1 LPPKTSQIKKAER
14 LLNLIAFL
22 LSANQPQP
30 LEIIR
35 TRVEGYAGGTDATFK
50 RRFERDKD
58 ELRRHGIPIEHHDDG
73 YSVDPNKYYLPEVR
87 LSQEEVA
94 TLGVSLRLLE
104 SIPDMPLNSELPT
117 AAMKML
123 FDSRL
128 QNRSDTA
135 KAVPSALVGREHNP
149 VADAAVIDEAIAAR
163 KTLTLPYQG
172 LSDESARDRSVNGYG
187 RFYRDGHWYL
197 VGQDTE
203 MSAARTFRLDRVTGA
218 ISADQTRPGVADYVI
233 SPDFD
238 LRVFAG
244 NEIWSSPSDDSQST
258 RVSLEISENGRHPVS
273 RALEKTG
280 PNSYEADVY
289 FKDAFI
295 DWVLEQ
301 GPDLTVTTPQEVTQA
316 VIDKLELVKAHHTT
330 TPGIGAPAAATME
343 VADVTLMAPA
353 VGSQV
358 PSSLAQLERL
368 LIMVPYLTKNPQTE
382 MTELERIFEVDRTQI
397 EKDLNLAFMCGLPP
411 YTPADLIDFEII
423 DDKVSVMMADYLAR
437 PLRITSGQAAAL
449 LICLDAISRSPL
461 RVDANQIDSIQTKIR
476 ASMSPDGDQWTNELQ
491 SNVWFDMSIEAQGKV
506 AGAIETAVE
515 RRQKVAITYHSANG
529 DRTERTV
536 QPYFYFLMA
545 GDWYIVGLCELRD
558 AIRVFRMDRI
568 SDADLLDERFEPDMD
583 RVPDHY
589 LEGELFDADSSNGF
603 EVVLNV
609 SRRIASLAT
618 EIGEITQ
625 LDAQDYRVVIKTP
638 SLDWLAPR
646 ILQWGNEVEISQPK
660 ELSSVVVN
668 QANRL
673 LSRYNR

>member
-1 LPPKTSQIKKAER
+1 MPPKTSQIKKAER

-22 LSANQPQP
+22 LSATQPQP
-30 LEIIR
+30 LEVIR
-35 TRVEGYAGGTDATFK
+35 TRVEGYTGGTDTTFK

-58 ELRRHGIPIEHHDDG
+58 ELRRHGIPIEHGDDG
-73 YSVDPNKYYLPEVR
+73 YSVDPDEYYLPEVR

-128 QNRSDTA
+128 QNRSDSA
-135 KAVPSALVGREHNP
+135 KAVPSALVGREHSP
-149 VADAAVIDEAIAAR
+149 VADAAVIDGAIAAR
-163 KTLTLPYQG
+163 KTLTMPYQG

-203 MSAARTFRLDRVTGA
+203 TGAVRTFRLDRVTGS
-218 ISADQTRPGVADYVI
+218 ISANPNRPGVTDYVI

-244 NEIWSSPSDDSQST
+244 NEIWSSPSDDTQPT
-258 RVSLEISENGRHPVS
+258 KVSLEVSPEGRHPIS
-273 RALEKTG
+273 AALEKTG
-280 PNSYEADVY
+280 PNSYIADVY

-301 GPDLTVTTPQEVTQA
+301 GPDLIVASPQQMTQA
-316 VIDKLELVKAHHTT
+316 VIDKLELVKAHHAATQD
-330 TPGIGAPAAATME
+330 IGAPAAPAME
-343 VADVTLMAPA
+343 IADASLVTPA
-353 VGSQV
+353 VGGQV

-368 LIMVPYLTKNPQTE
+368 LIMVPYLTKNPETE
-382 MTELERIFEVDRTQI
+382 MSELERIFEVDRTQI

-423 DDKVSVMMADYLAR
+423 DDKVSVLMADYLAR

-461 RVDANQIDSIQTKIR
+461 RVDADQIDSIQAKIR
-476 ASMSPDGDQWTNELQ
+476 ASMSPEGDQWANELQ
-491 SNVWFDMSIEAQGKV
+491 ANVWFDMSLEAQGKV
-506 AGAIETAVE
+506 ATAIETAVE
-515 RRQKVAITYHSANG
+515 QRKKVAVAYHSASGN
-529 DRTERTV
+529 RTERTV
-536 QPYFYFLMA
+536 QPYFFFLMA

-583 RVPDHY
+583 RVPEHY
-589 LEGELFDADSSNGF
+589 LEGELFDTGSSEGF
-603 EVVLNV
+603 EVVLHV
-609 SRRIASLAT
+609 SRRIASLAA
-618 EIGEITQ
+618 EIGEISPF
-625 LDAQDYRVVIKTP
+625 DEQDYRVVINTP
-638 SLDWLAPR
+638 GLDWLVLR
-646 ILQWGNEVEISQPK
+646 ILQWGDEVDISHPP
-660 ELSSVVVN
+660 ELSSVVVS
-668 QANRL
+668 QANKL